1 MRLEVPS
8 TLLLLLTTVAI
19 GTAHAQKR
27 EHDAH
32 EHGHGALNIV
42 IADGEMLVEMEV
54 PGVHVAGFEHVPKTD
69 AERAAVDAVV
79 KRMRDGERWFVA
91 STGAGCE
98 LEHAEVA
105 MSYDEHHDDHDKH
118 AKHDDHD
125 HGKHKKHDDHDHD
138 KHAKHDDHGHGK
150 HKKHDD
156 HDHDKHAKHD
166 DHDHGKHKKH
176 DDHDKHAKHDD
187 HDHGK
192 HKKHDD
198 HDHDKHK
205 HDDEEEAH
213 SSLHAEYHFECA
225 NVAALKEVRVDA
237 FDGLSKLETLSAQI
251 ATAARQT
258 RQTLRPNARVVRLAP

>member
-42 IADGEMLVEMEV
+42 IADSEMLVEMEV

-79 KRMRDGERWFVA
+79 KRMRDGGRWFVA
-91 STGAGCE
+91 SIGAGCE

-125 HGKHKKHDDHDHD
+125 HGKHKKHDDHDH
-138 KHAKHDDHGHGK
+138 
-150 HKKHDD
+150 
-156 HDHDKHAKHD
+156 
-166 DHDHGKHKKH
+166 
-176 DDHDKHAKHDD
+176 
-187 HDHGK
+187 GK

-205 HDDEEEAH
+205 HDGEEEAH

-237 FDGLSKLETLSAQI
+237 FDGLANLETLSAQI
-251 ATAARQT
+251 ATGARQT

>member
-42 IADGEMLVEMEV
+42 IADSEMLVEMEV

-79 KRMRDGERWFVA
+79 KRMRDGGRWFVA

-125 HGKHKKHDDHDHD
+125 HGKHKKHDDHDHGSE
-138 KHAKHDDHGHGK
+138 DHEEE
-150 HKKHDD
+150 
-156 HDHDKHAKHD
+156 HDHEEPSDAEQQPVIMVKKGEEDGDGAMQFPRTDVNPDASMTTDKQVLTNIIRD
-166 DHDHGKHKKH
+166 R
-176 DDHDKHAKHDD
+176 
-187 HDHGK
+187 
-192 HKKHDD
+192 
-198 HDHDKHK
+198 
-205 HDDEEEAH
+205 
-213 SSLHAEYHFECA
+213 
-225 NVAALKEVRVDA
+225 LKDYLRN
-237 FDGLSKLETLSAQI
+237 SK
-251 ATAARQT
+251 
-258 RQTLRPNARVVRLAP
+258 

>member
-42 IADGEMLVEMEV
+42 IADSEMLVEMEV

-79 KRMRDGERWFVA
+79 KRMRDGGRWFVA

-125 HGKHKKHDDHDHD
+125 HGKHKKHDDHDH
-138 KHAKHDDHGHGK
+138 GK

-156 HDHDKHAKHD
+156 HDH
-166 DHDHGKHKKH
+166 GKHK
-176 DDHDKHAKHDD
+176 KHDD

-198 HDHDKHK
+198 HDHDKHE
-205 HDDEEEAH
+205 HDGEEEAH

-237 FDGLSKLETLSAQI
+237 FDGLANLETLSAQI
-251 ATAARQT
+251 ATGARQT

>member
-125 HGKHKKHDDHDHD
+125 H
-138 KHAKHDDHGHGK
+138 
-150 HKKHDD
+150 
-156 HDHDKHAKHD
+156 
-166 DHDHGKHKKH
+166 
-176 DDHDKHAKHDD
+176 
-187 HDHGK
+187 
-192 HKKHDD
+192 
-198 HDHDKHK
+198 DKHK

-237 FDGLSKLETLSAQI
+237 FDGLSNLETLSAQI

-258 RQTLRPNARVVRLAP
+258 RQTLRPNARVIRLAP

>member
-98 LEHAEVA
+98 LEHAKVA

-125 HGKHKKHDDHDHD
+125 HGKRKKHDDHDHD
-138 KHAKHDDHGHGK
+138 KHAKHDDN
-150 HKKHDD
+150 
-156 HDHDKHAKHD
+156 
-166 DHDHGKHKKH
+166 DHGKHN
-176 DDHDKHAKHDD
+176 
-187 HDHGK
+187 
-192 HKKHDD
+192 KHDD

-205 HDDEEEAH
+205 HDGEEGAH

-237 FDGLSKLETLSAQI
+237 FDGLANLETLSAQI

>member
-42 IADGEMLVEMEV
+42 IADSEMLVEMEV

-79 KRMRDGERWFVA
+79 KRMRDGGRWFVA

-125 HGKHKKHDDHDHD
+125 HGKHKKHDDHDH
-138 KHAKHDDHGHGK
+138 
-150 HKKHDD
+150 
-156 HDHDKHAKHD
+156 
-166 DHDHGKHKKH
+166 
-176 DDHDKHAKHDD
+176 
-187 HDHGK
+187 GK

-205 HDDEEEAH
+205 HDGEEEAH

-237 FDGLSKLETLSAQI
+237 FDGLANLETLSAQI
-251 ATAARQT
+251 ATGARQT